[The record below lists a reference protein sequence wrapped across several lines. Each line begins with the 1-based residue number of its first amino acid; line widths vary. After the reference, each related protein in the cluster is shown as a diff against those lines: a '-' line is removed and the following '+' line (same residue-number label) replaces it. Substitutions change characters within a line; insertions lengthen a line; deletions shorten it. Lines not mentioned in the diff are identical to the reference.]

1 MSSKVC
7 VEITNVCGA
16 RYVISEEY
24 VLSGVDTMSNI
35 VSIKFSDCVIES
47 LKCVPPGVSRLVLQ
61 RCVMDVNLCI
71 PDYISELTLMD
82 IGGEGVLRPRIVD
95 ILKMV
100 PENIRVLSLINCV
113 FEPSDVVVN
122 IPVCWY
128 KLLYLRINGC
138 GIRSINFPDN
148 SNIRRLSLENN
159 LLESL
164 YNVPRYVYTLL
175 LSGNLF
181 HEIPKL
187 PLYLMCLNISN
198 NNLQWLPVNTCDWP
212 VNLQKLDISK
222 NMDLGDLS
230 GISLPLSL
238 TYFNCMDC
246 ELDGLPR
253 NMSSLLL
260 DKLYISGNNCDQVI
274 VGDIPILGDDVISV
288 VYDVT
293 LVRCDDNVL
302 TVDDVSSVVC
312 DDRSRCDD
320 VSSAVCDGRSD
331 MDVIN
336 VQPQQQNKE
345 SVDPLVNIDDL
356 VLSGF
361 KRVGSFMS
369 NMLDLLSPL
378 DDDAMTNMSVPN
390 VDSISGDMEVESAI
404 KADLYIHT
412 IFNMY
417 Q

>member
-35 VSIKFSDCVIES
+35 VSIKFSDCVIVS
-47 LKCVPPGVSRLVLQ
+47 LKCVPSGVSRLVLQ
-61 RCVMDVNLCI
+61 RCIMDVNLCI

-113 FEPSDVVVN
+113 FESSDVVVN

-138 GIRSINFPDN
+138 GIRCINFPDN

-159 LLESL
+159 LLERL

-181 HEIPKL
+181 HELPKL

-212 VNLQKLDISK
+212 VNLQRLDISK

-230 GISLPLSL
+230 EISLPLSL
-238 TYFNCMDC
+238 TYFSCMDC
-246 ELDGLPR
+246 ELDGLPK
-253 NMSSLLL
+253 NMSSLML
-260 DKLYISGNNCDQVI
+260 DKLYISGNNCDQTI
-274 VGDIPILGDDVISV
+274 LCDFPILGDDVISV
-288 VYDVT
+288 VYDVKLASGDDET
-293 LVRCDDNVL
+293 SVVR
-302 TVDDVSSVVC
+302 DDVKLASG
-312 DDRSRCDD
+312 DD
-320 VSSAVCDGRSD
+320 VID
-331 MDVIN
+331 
-336 VQPQQQNKE
+336 VQPQQLNQE
-345 SVDPLVNIDDL
+345 SVDPVVNIDDL

-390 VDSISGDMEVESAI
+390 VDGISGDMEVESAI